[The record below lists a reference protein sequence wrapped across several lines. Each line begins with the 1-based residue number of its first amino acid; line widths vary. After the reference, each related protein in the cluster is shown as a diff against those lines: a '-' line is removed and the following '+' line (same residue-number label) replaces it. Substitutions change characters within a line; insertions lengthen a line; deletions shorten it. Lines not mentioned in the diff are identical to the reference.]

1 MLSRPRARTMHGPGS
16 PASWATRHTPPPT
29 CRLTCR
35 QFTGD
40 RLNCQQLKS
49 TSFSL
54 ASQLVGR
61 GFLRVAHAGHDV
73 CQPAVRR
80 R

>member
-35 QFTGD
+35 QFTLD
-40 RLNCQQLKS
+40 QLS
-49 TSFSL
+49 ATEIHQL
-54 ASQLVGR
+54 QPRPSQLT
-61 GFLRVAHAGHDV
+61 FWSDAGS
-73 CQPAVRR
+73 
-80 R
+80 